1 VACRVVRIAVAQIN
15 CTVGNI
21 RGNAA
26 SVIHNGAVVH
36 TYHKRIHPSSFKESL
51 NKSQKLR

>member
-1 VACRVVRIAVAQIN
+1 MRIAVAQIN

-26 SVIHNGAVVH
+26 SVICNGAVVH
-36 TYHKRIHPSSFKESL
+36 TYHKRILSHPFSFKESL